1 MPDGCLTSDE
11 HVSTH
16 AKPHG
21 DGTDT
26 RSAGNTVH
34 LVHVPVPALPRPEC
48 PDQHPTSTCIYDTTQ
63 PTDHA
68 TNQLVGRAGLAML
81 RRECAC
87 VECACVDDNESL
99 RGGFNTSAMKLPYST
114 SKQNWQEKNKRPK
127 RCQGPRTRQ
136 SGRSSDR
143 QRATPRR
150 LRVAHTRATTATPGR
165 WRTRVC

>member
-1 MPDGCLTSDE
+1 
-11 HVSTH
+11 
-16 AKPHG
+16 
-21 DGTDT
+21 
-26 RSAGNTVH
+26 
-34 LVHVPVPALPRPEC
+34 
-48 PDQHPTSTCIYDTTQ
+48 
-63 PTDHA
+63 
-68 TNQLVGRAGLAML
+68 ML

-99 RGGFNTSAMKLPYST
+99 RGGFNTSAMKLPVPYST
-114 SKQNWQEKNKRPK
+114 TKQNWHEKNKRPK
-127 RCQGPRTRQ
+127 RCQGTRTRQ